1 MQRMKPRIATA
12 LLALIGAVCFGSSA
26 ARADLLIERTVR
38 EYGPKPAPAPAP
50 AAEAPAATA
59 EPARDGA
66 AARAPQAPAAPPKAE
81 AKPEIVELSARS
93 SKLKMAPGRFRETSE
108 DGKTV
113 TVMRSD
119 QGVLWLIDTEN
130 KTYREIALKSL
141 SSAARSSRDR
151 LSKRLPTVSDPAMR
165 ERLEVWLGTGEDLP
179 PVAIERPGTK
189 KTIAGEECELV
200 IVKAGA
206 DELFR
211 AFIARRQTP
220 ALEEPWLRAG
230 LIFSREAADKLAEI
244 EGLVMEAVFPL
255 PDGGR
260 IEIGTDRIAEI
271 REEPGDYDDPAKSGL
286 TRLGGLE
293 KASRKKSDE
302 KESDE
307 KKPDGK
313 KSDGGARTG
322 KGSRAKSPS
331 AK

>member
-1 MQRMKPRIATA
+1 MQRMKSRIATA
-12 LLALIGAVCFGSSA
+12 LLALIGAVCFVSSA

-38 EYGPKPAPAPAP
+38 EYGPKPAPAPA
-50 AAEAPAATA
+50 AEAPAVTA

-66 AARAPQAPAAPPKAE
+66 AAKAPQVPAVPP
-81 AKPEIVELSARS
+81 KPEIVELSARS

-119 QGVLWLIDTEN
+119 EGVLWLIDTEN

-244 EGLVMEAVFPL
+244 KGLVMEAVFPL

-271 REEPGDYDDPAKSGL
+271 REEPGDYDDPAKSGF

-302 KESDE
+302 KKPDDRKPDE
-307 KKPDGK
+307 KKPDG
-313 KSDGGARTG
+313 GARAG
-322 KGSRAKSPS
+322 KGSPTKSPS